1 MTGRGAVRWR
11 QIHFALPLEA
21 EVAVTLLHRLVA
33 DASLGRIV
41 LEARARVGRVAYLVG
56 AASGQRLDDIVRQL
70 APGSRVVPLAE
81 DRQAVE
87 QALSVS
93 ARRARLPLSGE
104 RLEAVA
110 RAVLAA
116 LAGTGSQEELVIQ
129 LQIGRRSRPSLWSGQ
144 QPQGWLELLGFASP
158 PAPGSELVGQQRAQA
173 AQHRAGVVL
182 RLGVRASTPMRRR
195 QLLESLLGALR
206 LAESAGLAFR
216 ARSEAAWRL
225 NHGQRPWRYPLTL
238 TAHDL
243 ACVSGWPIGLGQLP
257 AMPSRH
263 PRFLPV
269 PVWRDQQRVFARGVA
284 DQQDQR
290 LGLSI
295 RDALHHTV
303 LLGPTGVGKSTAMLH
318 LALADIRAGRSVL
331 VIDPK
336 AGLVDD
342 LLARIPAERADDVV
356 VIDPSDARPV
366 GLNPVACPPGPRQ
379 APEVVA
385 DAILAVFKQLFAE
398 SWGVRSE
405 EILTASLLTLARTP
419 GATLV
424 DLPLLLTNPA
434 IRRSIVGQH
443 TDPLGTD
450 QFWDTYEA
458 LSEGQRSQWI
468 APVLNKLQPFLIR
481 TWLRT
486 MLGQAEPSFDLSQL
500 FTQRRIVLV
509 ALNKGLL
516 GAEAAR
522 LLGSLIVGQLWP
534 RILARAASRQAALP
548 IVSVYIDEVQD
559 YLALPGDLA
568 DALAQARSLGVAFHL
583 AHQYRAQLPPG
594 LRAGIDSNARN
605 KIIFGLSASDAA
617 ELARQAPELESD
629 DFQLL
634 PRFQIYTR
642 TLHQGQPQPWALAR
656 TLPPP
661 PACSDPAQLRLR
673 SSQRYGQ
680 DGAATEQQLRA
691 RLDGTSRSGRTTVT
705 GEAVIGRRNRQP
717 EQSDETGRTSRS

>member
-1 MTGRGAVRWR
+1 MNGRVPMRWW
-11 QIHFALPLEA
+11 QTHFALPLEA
-21 EVAVTLLHRLVA
+21 ETAVTLLHRLVA
-33 DASLGRIV
+33 DASLGRIL
-41 LEARARVGRVAYLVG
+41 LEARACAGRVVYLVG
-56 AASGQRLDDIVRQL
+56 AACGQRLDDIIRQL
-70 APGSRVVPLAE
+70 APGSRVVPLTEA
-81 DRQAVE
+81 RGAVD
-87 QALSVS
+87 QALGVS
-93 ARRARLPLSGE
+93 TQRTRLPVAGE

-110 RAVLAA
+110 RAILAA
-116 LAGTGSQEELVIQ
+116 LASTGAEEELVIQ
-129 LQIGRRSRPSLWSGQ
+129 LQIGRRWQPSLWPGR
-144 QPQGWLELLGFASP
+144 QPQGWLELLGFTSP
-158 PAPGSELVGQQRAQA
+158 PALRSDIVRQQRAQV

-182 RLGVRASTPMRRR
+182 RLGVRATAVTRRR
-195 QLLESLLGALR
+195 QLLQSLLGALR
-206 LAESAGLAFR
+206 MAENAGLVLR
-216 ARSEAAWRL
+216 ARPEAAWRL
-225 NHGQRPWRYPLTL
+225 NQGRRPWRYPLTVS
-238 TAHDL
+238 ARDL
-243 ACVSGWPIGLGQLP
+243 ACFSGWPIGSGPLP
-257 AMPSRH
+257 AMPSCH

-269 PVWRDQQRVFARGVA
+269 PPLRDQQRVFARGVA
-284 DQQDQR
+284 DQQDRR
-290 LGLSI
+290 LGISS

-318 LALADIRAGRSVL
+318 LAVADIQAGRSVL

-336 AGLVDD
+336 AELVND
-342 LLARIPAERADDVV
+342 LLARIPAQRADDVV
-356 VIDPSDARPV
+356 VIDPTDARPV
-366 GLNPVACPPGPRQ
+366 GLNPVACPPGRQQQ

-405 EILTASLLTLARTP
+405 EILTASLLTLARTS

-434 IRRSIVGQH
+434 IRQGVVAQAP
-443 TDPLGTD
+443 DPLGTG

-458 LSEGQRSQWI
+458 LSEAQRSQWTQ
-468 APVLNKLQPFLIR
+468 PVLNKLQPFLIR
-481 TWLRT
+481 PWLRT
-486 MLGQAEPSFDLSQL
+486 MLGQAEPAFDLSQL
-500 FTQRRIVLV
+500 FSQRRIVLV

-534 RILARAASRQAALP
+534 RILARAASGQAGVP

-583 AHQYRAQLPPG
+583 AHQYRAQLPAD

-617 ELARQAPELESD
+617 DLARQAPGLESD

-634 PRFQIYTR
+634 PRFQVYTR
-642 TLHQGQPQPWALAR
+642 TLYQGEPQPWALAQ

-661 PACSDPAQLRLR
+661 LACSDPAQLRLR
-673 SSQRYGQ
+673 SSQHYGQ
-680 DGAATEQQLRA
+680 DRHAVEQHLLA
-691 RLDGTSRSGRTTVT
+691 RLSVSHRDVPTAGTES
-705 GEAVIGRRNRQP
+705 VIGRRNRPQ
-717 EQSDETGRTSRS
+717 EE

>member
-1 MTGRGAVRWR
+1 MASASPPSLSRG
-11 QIHFALPLEA
+11 
-21 EVAVTLLHRLVA
+21 LLRLGLGLVLVA
-33 DASLGRIV
+33 IG

-129 LQIGRRSRPSLWSGQ
+129 LQIGRRSRPSLWPGQ

-356 VIDPSDARPV
+356 VIDPSDARPI

-500 FTQRRIVLV
+500 FTQRRIVLNARPSHPSPSSATPWPSPKPDWSSSRPSRRAAV
-509 ALNKGLL
+509 SWSCCAPSLPAGAAGSALAAGRAGSSPTWSHHPGGRRPGGPLAHRGRPRHREPSPTPSHL
-516 GAEAAR
+516 PPLPRPPAQRHRASRAR
-522 LLGSLIVGQLWP
+522 LLPAGAVALQP
-534 RILARAASRQAALP
+534 TQARH
-548 IVSVYIDEVQD
+548 
-559 YLALPGDLA
+559 
-568 DALAQARSLGVAFHL
+568 LAQR
-583 AHQYRAQLPPG
+583 AH
-594 LRAGIDSNARN
+594 
-605 KIIFGLSASDAA
+605 
-617 ELARQAPELESD
+617 RQ
-629 DFQLL
+629 
-634 PRFQIYTR
+634 
-642 TLHQGQPQPWALAR
+642 
-656 TLPPP
+656 
-661 PACSDPAQLRLR
+661 
-673 SSQRYGQ
+673 
-680 DGAATEQQLRA
+680 
-691 RLDGTSRSGRTTVT
+691 RSGTT
-705 GEAVIGRRNRQP
+705 Q
-717 EQSDETGRTSRS
+717 

>member
-1 MTGRGAVRWR
+1 MSGRMPVRWR

-41 LEARARVGRVAYLVG
+41 LEAWACAGRVVYLVG
-56 AASGQRLDDIVRQL
+56 AASGQRLDEVIRQL
-70 APGSRVVPLAE
+70 APGSRVTPLAE
-81 DRQAVE
+81 ERTAVD
-87 QALSVS
+87 QALGVS

-104 RLEAVA
+104 RLEAAA

-116 LAGTGSQEELVIQ
+116 LAGTGAEEDLVIQ
-129 LQIGRRSRPSLWSGQ
+129 LQIGRRWQPSLWPGR
-144 QPQGWLELLGFASP
+144 QPQGWLELLGFTPA
-158 PAPGSELVGQQRAQA
+158 PAPGSELVRQQRTQA
-173 AQHRAGVVL
+173 AQHRAGVIL
-182 RLGVRASTPMRRR
+182 RLGVRASMTARRR
-195 QLLESLLGALR
+195 QLLQNLLGALHM
-206 LAESAGLAFR
+206 AESAGLVLR

-225 NHGQRPWRYPLTL
+225 NQGRRPWRHPLTVS
-238 TAHDL
+238 ARDL
-243 ACVSGWPIGLGQLP
+243 ACLSGWPIGSGPLP
-257 AMPSRH
+257 AMPSCH
-263 PRFLPV
+263 PRFLPL
-269 PVWRDQQRVFARGVA
+269 PALRDQQRVFARGVA

-290 LGLSI
+290 LGISI

-318 LALADIRAGRSVL
+318 LAVADIQAGRSVL
-331 VIDPK
+331 VIDSK

-342 LLARIPAERADDVV
+342 LLARIPAQRADDVV

-366 GLNPVACPPGPRQ
+366 GLNPVACPPGQ
-379 APEVVA
+379 QQVPEVVA
-385 DAILAVFKQLFAE
+385 DAILAVFKQLFAD

-405 EILTASLLTLARTP
+405 EILTASLLTLTRMP

-434 IRRSIVGQH
+434 IRRGIVGQAP
-443 TDPLGTD
+443 DPLGTD
-450 QFWDTYEA
+450 QFWTTYEA
-458 LSEGQRSQWI
+458 LSEVQRSQWTQ
-468 APVLNKLQPFLIR
+468 PVINKLQPFLIR
-481 TWLRT
+481 PWLRT

-500 FTQRRIVLV
+500 FSQRRIVLV

-534 RILARAASRQAALP
+534 RILARAARRQAVLP

-559 YLALPGDLA
+559 YLALLGDLA

-583 AHQYRAQLPPG
+583 AHQYRAQLPAD

-605 KIIFGLSASDAA
+605 KIIFGLSASDAT
-617 ELARQAPELESD
+617 ELAHQAPGLESD

-634 PRFQIYTR
+634 PRFQVYAR
-642 TLHQGQPQPWALAR
+642 TLHQGQPQPWALAQ

-661 PACSDPAQLRLR
+661 PTCSDPAQLRLR
-673 SSQRYGQ
+673 SSQHYGQ
-680 DGAATEQQLRA
+680 DGEAVEQRLRA
-691 RLDGTSRSGRTTVT
+691 RLGVSHDGAQTAAT
-705 GEAVIGRRNRQP
+705 GSVVIGRRHRQQ
-717 EQSDETGRTSRS
+717 EE